1 MYLHQML
8 APVLFSLNLD
18 DIPGAILK
26 KGGGLPLFVHL
37 ASSFDVINKGHNF
50 GTRIF
55 EIVYRVFTIV
65 AFTFGNKVH
74 ISVLK

>member
-8 APVLFSLNLD
+8 APVLFSLNLV

-37 ASSFDVINKGHNF
+37 ASSFDVINKGNNF
-50 GTRIF
+50 G
-55 EIVYRVFTIV
+55 
-65 AFTFGNKVH
+65 A
-74 ISVLK
+74 